1 MKFRVL
7 VLLSVLAL
15 SLQAAQITNGSFET
29 GDLTGW
35 TVTGNVFP
43 VVNPTTGLVNVLATN
58 QWGTFAAQDGT
69 YFAEIS
75 NSPAVNTPPIHDF
88 SSLSTGTF
96 FINPGATLSF
106 TYDFLTNEFTDGLDY
121 AQVVVLGSSG
131 QVVLAT
137 YTPFMTNQSGGCTIT
152 PAAAPDG
159 STVCAETGWTP
170 TTLSLSAFAGQ
181 NVRFAFQ
188 VFDSFPNGS
197 SSAQDNGVDS
207 VLLLDAVSGTG
218 LAVAQTI
225 PEPTTFLLC
234 GAGIAAALLRVRKSR
249 KA

>member
-75 NSPAVNTPPIHDF
+75 NSPA
-88 SSLSTGTF
+88 
-96 FINPGATLSF
+96 SF

-181 NVRFAFQ
+181 NVKFAFQ
-188 VFDSFPNGS
+188 VFDSFPTGANS
-197 SSAQDNGVDS
+197 IQDNGVDS

-234 GAGIAAALLRVRKSR
+234 GAAVAAALLRVRKSR